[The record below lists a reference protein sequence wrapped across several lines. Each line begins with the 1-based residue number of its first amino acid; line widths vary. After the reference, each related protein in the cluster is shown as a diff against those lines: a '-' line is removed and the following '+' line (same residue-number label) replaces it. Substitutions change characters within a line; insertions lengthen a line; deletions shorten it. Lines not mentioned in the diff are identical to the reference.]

1 MKRLIQGMSW
11 IGCDTVAMAL
21 EITHLG
27 TGSRGNSTLLSTE
40 ETKVLIDCGFSGR
53 QMEKRLATIGVKPK
67 EIDAIVLSHHHT
79 DHGQGAAIF
88 QKRWGADIHA
98 NFTTCAGL
106 GLDPVNQCQ
115 IFDALERLQFGDE
128 ISLLPVPIP
137 HDGAENVGFIF
148 SDRRGARGAVV
159 TDLGSATKELIGHL
173 QGCNHISIEAN
184 YDAKRLALGPYP
196 PSLKARIAGR
206 GGHLSNKQVSEI
218 LTEVVSDDV
227 ETIVLCHLSEK
238 NNAPHM
244 AESEVLFALEDWS
257 GDMRISTQIGP
268 EFSHVLGQSGSE
280 RIVAE

>member
-11 IGCDTVAMAL
+11 SGCGTVAMAL

-40 ETKVLIDCGFSGR
+40 DTKVLIDCGFSGR
-53 QMEKRLATIGVKPK
+53 QMEKRLATIGVKPE
-67 EIDAIVLSHHHT
+67 EINAIVLSHHHT

-115 IFDALERLQFGDE
+115 IFDALERMEFGDD

-148 SDRRGARGAVV
+148 SDRRGARGAQHEPEAAEAAAREHAVGAR
-159 TDLGSATKELIGHL
+159 TGPARLHRL
-173 QGCNHISIEAN
+173 Q
-184 YDAKRLALGPYP
+184 RLLRLRRRHRP
-196 PSLKARIAGR
+196 
-206 GGHLSNKQVSEI
+206 
-218 LTEVVSDDV
+218 
-227 ETIVLCHLSEK
+227 
-238 NNAPHM
+238 
-244 AESEVLFALEDWS
+244 
-257 GDMRISTQIGP
+257 
-268 EFSHVLGQSGSE
+268 
-280 RIVAE
+280 